1 MIYFYYGDEEFNIST
16 EIKKLKSKLD
26 KNFLEMS
33 YKEFDNPKFP
43 DLMAVISAQP
53 MMFGKMLI
61 VIDCINYFKSKK
73 KDTDSEGGFDD
84 GQIKQIENA
93 LEVVNENLDIV
104 FRAYAVPDS
113 KKKTSIDKR
122 KKIFKLLSKYNSQE
136 FNQIPAYKTAE
147 LETWIKN
154 QAKKHD
160 LKINPDAVSLLL
172 LQVGSNLRML
182 DSELEKLKVFSKD
195 TPATKEM
202 VKEICISNEDLF
214 AFIDSVVAGAK
225 SKALEQYNKLISTR
239 YPLSIL
245 ATLHS
250 SLKEKIFI
258 KANGSRYSQD
268 ELAKLINM
276 HPYRVKLELQKLKQ
290 VPLKNLVNLKE
301 NLTQAEY
308 KIKSGQSNL
317 APEREIEYA
326 ILR

>member
-1 MIYFYYGDEEFNIST
+1 
-16 EIKKLKSKLD
+16 
-26 KNFLEMS
+26 MS
-33 YKEFDNPKFP
+33 YKEFDNPNFP
-43 DLMAVISAQP
+43 DLISAVSSQP

-73 KDTDSEGGFDD
+73 KDSDGEGGFDD
-84 GQIKQIENA
+84 AQIKQIEAA
-93 LEVVNENLDIV
+93 LDSANENIDIV
-104 FRAYAVPDS
+104 FRAYCAPDS
-113 KKKTSIDKR
+113 KKKTSVDKR
-122 KKIFKLLSKYNSQE
+122 KKIFKLLSKYNSHE

-147 LETWIKN
+147 LEGWIKN
-154 QAKKHD
+154 QAKKHN

-182 DSELEKLKVFSKD
+182 DSELEKLKVFANDKPGTKD
-195 TPATKEM
+195 M

-214 AFIDSVVAGAK
+214 AFIDSVIAGSK
-225 SKALEQYNKLISTR
+225 LKALEQYNKLISTR

-245 ATLHS
+245 AVLHS

-258 KANGSRYSQD
+258 KANGGKYSQD
-268 ELAKLINM
+268 EIAKMTGM

-290 VPLKNLVNLKE
+290 VPLKNLVQLKE
-301 NLTQAEY
+301 NLTEAEY
-308 KIKSGQSNL
+308 KIKTGQSNL